1 MKILYYSTPS
11 FADCDFP
18 LVRQFQKMGHEVFYF
33 IDFPCFFT
41 RSTLVDVKEQ
51 IQKDG
56 IFKASRYKEFDA
68 YRNYM
73 SFDKVYVINR
83 TEKSAFHPKNI
94 ALFIEFA
101 SFIRQIRPDVINV
114 VGGID
119 VLSSILLKFRKK
131 LVLTVHDPFPHTGEQ
146 SFRREFFR
154 KLALKTFP
162 RFVLLNKSQKNDFIK
177 AYKLRADQV
186 FTTRLGVYD
195 CIYNFVK
202 DGGGDGANN
211 VLFFGRISPYKGIE
225 YLLRAMKIVHCRI
238 PDATLTVAGGG
249 RMYFDVSD
257 YSVLPY
263 IEIRNHYVGME
274 ELAGLIKRAK
284 IIVCPYT
291 DATQSGVIMT
301 AYSLCKPVIATNVG
315 GLVEMVDDG
324 KSGLLIPPRDVDA
337 LADAIIEILLDTQ
350 RQYDMQKYIRTEY
363 FDGEKSW
370 KNIAAEYVSFY
381 SS

>member
-1 MKILYYSTPS
+1 M
-11 FADCDFP
+11 
-18 LVRQFQKMGHEVFYF
+18 
-33 IDFPCFFT
+33 
-41 RSTLVDVKEQ
+41 VDVKEQ

-249 RMYFDVSD
+249 RMYYSRNGDELKKFNTRDGMGLQMLREAGIKTGIITSEDTQIVSNRAKKLKVD
-257 YSVLPY
+257 FLCQGKRNGGKLTVAKEICAHIGITLQEVAY
-263 IEIRNHYVGME
+263 IGDDINC
-274 ELAGLIKRAK
+274 LDLLDAAGLKA
-284 IIVCPYT
+284 CP
-291 DATQSGVIMT
+291 
-301 AYSLCKPVIATNVG
+301 
-315 GLVEMVDDG
+315 
-324 KSGLLIPPRDVDA
+324 
-337 LADAIIEILLDTQ
+337 ADACLKVKSVQGIKVLKSKGGDGCVREFIEEILGS
-350 RQYDMQKYIRTEY
+350 IR
-363 FDGEKSW
+363 GE
-370 KNIAAEYVSFY
+370 
-381 SS
+381 